1 MPKVAANIGPLV
13 VGAVATLYRGYDLCA
28 AEEDLETKREEER
41 EIVEFHSTSPLPSPP
56 LSSRPQVVQ
65 TESDLLWDFF
75 PFEIQA
81 GHNAGSRQLNSYR
94 FERARSVG
102 P

>member
-41 EIVEFHSTSPLPSPP
+41 DCWVPLHNTPP
-56 LSSRPQVVQ
+56 LSSP
-65 TESDLLWDFF
+65 LLPSPLDHKSCRQSQICFETFF
-75 PFEIQA
+75 PLKSKLDIMQVRVSWIVIDLKEQ
-81 GHNAGSRQLNSYR
+81 
-94 FERARSVG
+94 G